1 MHQILVYGDSMSW
14 GIIPG
19 TRKRLG
25 FDQRWPGVLE
35 QALQLA
41 GKHVRVVEDCL
52 NGRRTVWEDPF
63 KPGRKGIDGIGQR
76 IESCSPIALV
86 VLMLGV
92 NDVQNSHLNNAWMSA
107 QGVAALVLAIR
118 QAPIE
123 PDMPIPQILIVAPP
137 EMLTPQGN
145 MAFKFEGADTRCTGW
160 AQALQDV
167 ATSLDC
173 HFFNAGKIITPSKVD
188 GIHIDAPEHLTLGRA
203 LGESIRPLLSGS

>member
-35 QALQLA
+35 QSLLLA

-76 IESCSPIALV
+76 IESCSPLAMV
-86 VLMLGV
+86 VVMLGV
-92 NDVQNSHLNNAWMSA
+92 NDFQDSHQNNAYMSA

-137 EMLTPQGN
+137 EMLTPQGT
-145 MAFKFEGADTRCTGW
+145 MAFKFEGGQARCAGW

-173 HFFNAGKIITPSKVD
+173 HFFNAGNLVTPSKVD
-188 GIHIDAPEHLTLGRA
+188 GIHLDAPEHLTLGHA
-203 LGESIRPLLSGS
+203 LGETMGPMLSDV